1 MRIAIVTRGDLYPTN
16 HGAAVKI
23 VRTAEALSRL
33 GATVC
38 VITEDRD
45 AYLRYIEGRVETVP
59 YGERFRAS
67 QDWPGMSQ
75 AGRWAERI
83 CTWVGYP
90 SEEFFL
96 YRAQFDPAWWARV
109 LYVGRAENIDVF
121 QAEFP
126 GYGLAC
132 WMAARILG
140 GQSSIVQHNVEW
152 DRLQDVSGMSAEE
165 VRRIKSME
173 QFALGLVDEIIA
185 VSAEDRD
192 RMVAAGIDAARVT
205 VIPHGV
211 DTWRYARATGE
222 GIRSRYGI
230 GAKAPLLF
238 FHGTLHYW
246 PNTEA
251 VRFIAEQL
259 LPRLLE
265 KKPDLR
271 VVIAGVNP
279 PTYYRHEAIVFPGA
293 VEDVPAHVVAAD
305 LCLCPVRSGGGT
317 RMKILEYFAGGK
329 ACVSTP
335 KGAEGIRYKAGRELV
350 EADNAD
356 AFAGEVLRLLD
367 DANARERIGTA
378 AQRFSRFYD
387 WTAVCQRYLDLYDG
401 QHRGTD
407 YNRDALAALEAK
419 KAPPVALEPAVVGP
433 RVDRH
438 LPEREVSK
446 PLTLLLLVNRGC
458 NLKCSFCDLWDN
470 PQEMPWA
477 SAVALLDQAA
487 AIGTKTLVIT
497 GGEPFLYK
505 PLFDLVAAAKA
516 RGMGVNITTN
526 GTLIQKRWEDLVG
539 SGLDSLSISIDGKQA
554 THEQLRGQKGCYN
567 RAMKGLEAVRAQGG
581 IDLSIYMVVTRENVD
596 EISAV
601 FDLAQEKGVGFDFWP
616 VNDAEEHYLRT
627 ETERKA
633 YRRAV
638 EHVAAQDPAV
648 ADRIAFYE
656 AGLTY
661 HASGLGA
668 VRCLGL
674 VDQYGVTFTGDL
686 IPCCVWGK
694 DGLVVGNVFETPL
707 AELWESDKV
716 QRARQH
722 LWGTGCTE
730 GCFNHSLYELLVSTG
745 EPFSDWKSGTAARTT
760 NESSRRSSPSA
771 K

>member
-38 VITEDRD
+38 VVTEDRE
-45 AYLRYIEGRVETVP
+45 AYLRYTEGRVETVP

-67 QDWPGMSQ
+67 QEWPGMSR
-75 AGRWAERI
+75 AGRWAERM

-96 YRAQFDPAWWARV
+96 YRAQFDPAWWSRV
-109 LYVGRAENIDVF
+109 LYVGRAEEIDVF

-140 GQSSIVQHNVEW
+140 GRSSIVQHNVEW
-152 DRLQDVSGMSAEE
+152 DRLQDVSGMSTEE
-165 VRRIKSME
+165 VRRIKSLE
-173 QFALGLVDEIIA
+173 RFALSRVDEIIA
-185 VSAEDRD
+185 VSADDRD
-192 RMVAAGIDAARVT
+192 RMVAAGIELDRIT

-211 DTWRYARATGE
+211 DTWRYVRASGE

-230 GAKAPLLF
+230 DESAPLLF

-251 VRFIAEQL
+251 VRSIAEDL

-271 VVIAGVNP
+271 IVIAGVNP
-279 PTYYRHEAIVFPGA
+279 PTYYRHDAIVFPGS
-293 VEDVPAHVVAAD
+293 VDDVPAHVAAAD
-305 LCLCPVRSGGGT
+305 LTICPVNSGGGT

-335 KGAEGIRYKAGRELV
+335 KGAEGIRYVSGRELV
-350 EADNAD
+350 EAASPG
-356 AFAGEVLRLLD
+356 AFAAEVLRLLD
-367 DANARERIGTA
+367 DSEAREAIGDA
-378 AQRFSRFYD
+378 ARRFARFYD
-387 WTAVCQRYLDLYDG
+387 WSAVCQRYLDLYEG
-401 QHRGTD
+401 QNRGTD
-407 YNRDALAALEAK
+407 YNHEALAALEAGEV
-419 KAPPVALEPAVVGP
+419 PPEVLDPGEGP
-433 RVDRH
+433 RADGH
-438 LPEREVSK
+438 LPSRVVSK

-470 PQEMPWA
+470 PQEMPWDK
-477 SAVALLDQAA
+477 AVALLDQAA

-526 GTLIQKRWEDLVG
+526 GTLIQKRWKELVD
-539 SGLDSLSISIDGKQA
+539 SGVDSLSVSIDGTRP
-554 THEQLRGQKGCYN
+554 THEKLRGQRGCYN
-567 RAMKGLEAVRAQGG
+567 RAMKGLDAVRELGG
-581 IDLSIYMVVTRENVD
+581 IGLSIYTVVTRENVE
-596 EISAV
+596 EIPAV

-627 ETERKA
+627 ETERQA

-638 EHVAAQDPAV
+638 DHVAARDPEV
-648 ADRIAFYE
+648 AERVEFYE
-656 AGLTY
+656 AGLAY
-661 HASGLGA
+661 HATGLGR

-707 AELWESDKV
+707 LELWQSKKV
-716 QRARQH
+716 QAARGH
-722 LWGTGCTE
+722 LWEAGCQE

-745 EPFSDWKSGTAARTT
+745 EPFQVEAERKLAPNRF
-760 NESSRRSSPSA
+760 ESSRRPSTRA

>member
-38 VITEDRD
+38 VVTEDRD
-45 AYLRYIEGRVETVP
+45 AYLRYTDGRVDTVP
-59 YGERFRAS
+59 FGERFRAS
-67 QDWPGMSQ
+67 QEWPGMSR
-75 AGRWAERI
+75 AGRLAERM
-83 CTWVGYP
+83 CSWVGYP
-90 SEEFFL
+90 AEEFFL

-109 LYVGRAENIDVF
+109 LYVGRHEKIDVY

-140 GQSSIVQHNVEW
+140 GKSSIVQHNVEW
-152 DRLQDVSGMSAEE
+152 DRLQDVSGLSAEE
-165 VRRIKSME
+165 VRHIKSLE
-173 QFALGLVDEIIA
+173 RFALGRVDEVIA

-192 RMVAAGIDAARVT
+192 RMVAAGIDATRVT

-211 DTWRYARATGE
+211 DTWRYVGATGD
-222 GIRSRYGI
+222 GVRARYGI
-230 GAKAPLLF
+230 DEEAPLLF

-251 VRFIAEQL
+251 VRFIAEEL
-259 LPRLLE
+259 LPRLLV
-265 KKPDLR
+265 KKPELR
-271 VVIAGVNP
+271 IVIAGVNP
-279 PTYYRHEAIVFPGA
+279 PTYYRHEAIVFPGS
-293 VEDVPAHVVAAD
+293 VDDVPAHVAAAD
-305 LCLCPVRSGGGT
+305 LTICPVNSGGGT

-335 KGAEGIRYKAGRELV
+335 KGAEGIRYQPGRELV
-350 EADNAD
+350 EAGSPG
-356 AFAGEVLRLLD
+356 AFSGEVLRLLD
-367 DANARERIGTA
+367 DPVARETIGRA
-378 AQRFSRFYD
+378 ARRFSRFYD
-387 WTAVCQRYLDLYDG
+387 WSAVCRRYLELYQG
-401 QHRGTD
+401 HLRGTD
-407 YNRDALAALEAK
+407 YNHEVLASLEAGEV
-419 KAPPVALEPAVVGP
+419 PTEPIESRVGL

-438 LPEREVSK
+438 LPDRAISK

-470 PQEMPWA
+470 PQEMAWDQ
-477 SAVALLDQAA
+477 AVEVLDQAA

-505 PLFDLVAAAKA
+505 GLFELVAAAKA

-526 GTLIQKRWEDLVG
+526 GTLIQKRWDELVL
-539 SGLDSLSISIDGKQA
+539 SGVDSLSVSIDGTRA
-554 THEQLRGQKGCYN
+554 THEKLRGQKGCYN
-567 RAMKGLEAVRAQGG
+567 RALKGLDAVQAHGG
-581 IDLSIYMVVTRENVD
+581 IGLSIYTVVTGENVE
-596 EISAV
+596 EIPAV

-616 VNDAEEHYLRT
+616 VNDAESHYLRS
-627 ETERKA
+627 ESERKA

-638 EHVAAQDPAV
+638 NHVAERDSEV
-648 ADRIAFYE
+648 AERIAFYE

-661 HASGLGA
+661 HATGLGP

-694 DGLVVGNVFETPL
+694 DGLVAGNVFETPL
-707 AELWESDKV
+707 QELWQSREV
-716 QRARQH
+716 QEARGH
-722 LWGTGCTE
+722 LWETGCQE

-745 EPFSDWKSGTAARTT
+745 EPFQVEEQQGLAPKRT
-760 NESSRRSSPSA
+760 ESSQGTPARA